1 VEDLKYSKQCKVCN
15 QVKQLESFYKHHS
28 SLDGRQNMCKECRK
42 EDVRKRFQL
51 SMQNPE
57 FREKRRLKAERER
70 YAAAILELKKIRK
83 NAKAR
88 EKYKLNKTKNE
99 NTIVK
104 TS

>member
-1 VEDLKYSKQCKVCN
+1 LKYSKQCKVCN
-15 QVKQLESFYKHHS
+15 QTKQLESFYKHHS
-28 SLDGRQNMCKECRK
+28 SLDGRQSMCKECRK

-51 SMQNPE
+51 SMQNPK

-70 YAAAILELKKIRK
+70 YAAAILELKRIRK

-88 EKYKLNKTKNE
+88 EKYKLKNKNE
-99 NTIVK
+99 NSIIK

>member
-1 VEDLKYSKQCKVCN
+1 
-15 QVKQLESFYKHHS
+15 
-28 SLDGRQNMCKECRK
+28 
-42 EDVRKRFQL
+42 
-51 SMQNPE
+51 MQNPE

-70 YAAAILELKKIRK
+70 YADAILELKKIRK

>member
-1 VEDLKYSKQCKVCN
+1 MEDLKYSKQCKVCN
-15 QVKQLESFYKHHS
+15 QTKQLESFYKHHS
-28 SLDGRQNMCKECRK
+28 SLDGRQSMCKECRK

-51 SMQNPE
+51 SMQNPK

-70 YAAAILELKKIRK
+70 YAAAILELKRIRK

-88 EKYKLNKTKNE
+88 EKYKLKNKNE
-99 NTIVK
+99 NSIIK

>member
-1 VEDLKYSKQCKVCN
+1 MKSGKQCKVCN

>member
-28 SLDGRQNMCKECRK
+28 SLDGRQGMCKECRK
-42 EDVRKRFQL
+42 EDMRKRFQL
-51 SMQNPE
+51 SMQDPE

-70 YAAAILELKKIRK
+70 FVIAMKEVRRIRK

-88 EKYKLNKTKNE
+88 ERYKLKIKNE
-99 NTIVK
+99 NTIIK